1 MATTS
6 QLLDADRFLARP
18 LGPRGR
24 REELIDGRIV
34 VHEPTVL
41 HQLVSVQIV
50 VALKQWIDEGGRG
63 HVSLPV
69 DLRISER
76 TVLAPDVLWYA
87 DHGRIDLHGA
97 AQLQPPD
104 LVVEVRSPST
114 WAYDVG
120 LKRERYERWGV
131 RELWLVDTKSRSVL
145 AHRRSQARLADFDVA
160 LEVGEA
166 TTLSSPLLPGF
177 ELPVSAL
184 FALPGAHQK

>member
-114 WAYDVG
+114 WAYG
-120 LKRERYERWGV
+120 
-131 RELWLVDTKSRSVL
+131 
-145 AHRRSQARLADFDVA
+145 A
-160 LEVGEA
+160 A

-184 FALPGAHQK
+184 FALPGNHQK